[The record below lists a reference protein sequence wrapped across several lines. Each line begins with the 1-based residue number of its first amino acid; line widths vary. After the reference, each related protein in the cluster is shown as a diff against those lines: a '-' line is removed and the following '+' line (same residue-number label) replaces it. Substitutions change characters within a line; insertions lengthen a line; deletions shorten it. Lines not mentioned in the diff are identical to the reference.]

1 MIGRIYKL
9 TSPQTNQ
16 CYIGSTT
23 RSLEQRLKEHNNK
36 KCHQYKN
43 GKTNYFSSHA
53 IVKFDDARI
62 ELLEQKK
69 YKDKK
74 RCWNENAFLL
84 NQMKTQ

>member
-9 TSPQTNQ
+9 TSHQTNQ

-23 RSLEQRLKEHNNK
+23 RSLEQRLKEHNYNQYK
-36 KCHQYKN
+36 HNQYKN
-43 GKTNYFSSHA
+43 GKDNYFSSYA

-62 ELLEQKK
+62 ELLEQKE

-74 RCWNENAFLL
+74 DMLER
-84 NQMKTQ
+84 